1 VSALQQVEWEECLV
15 EPGHDAALEAHLR
28 REFGLVPPWTRYF
41 TTCPWVVRGSIHT
54 NHLRARLA
62 HIDMDLAEWLILV
75 VSQDNSCRFCFAAHR
90 LMLRVLGTP
99 EERIL
104 RLEQDAF
111 APDVPA
117 RERAAFEFARR
128 FSRANPLATRAD
140 LEGLEAAGWSE
151 GAAREIALVAGL
163 GTFLNRVSTLPALP
177 PQATERL
184 PDRWLLRA
192 LTPVA
197 RLLLRRAWRP
207 GVPMRLTPEQRQGP
221 FAELVCAFDG
231 LPLAPGLRA
240 TIDEAWDSPLT
251 SRRLKGLVF
260 AVVARAV
267 GDALCEREAA
277 RLLAAEGLS
286 AAQLEEVLAHLGSP
300 LLDPAESEVVSFA
313 RETVRYRPA
322 AVQRR
327 ARALRKHFEPGP
339 LLEVLGSAAMANM
352 LSRLGAVVSD

>member
-1 VSALQQVEWEECLV
+1 VSALQQVDWEECLV
-15 EPGHDAALEAHLR
+15 EPGHDAALDAQLR
-28 REFGLVPPWTRYF
+28 RELGFVPPWTRYF
-41 TTCPWVVRGSIHT
+41 TACPWIVRGTIHT
-54 NHLRARLA
+54 DHLRGRLA
-62 HIDMDLAEWLILV
+62 HLSLELAEWLILV
-75 VSQDNSCRFCFAAHR
+75 VSQDNSCRYCFASHR
-90 LMLRVLGTP
+90 LILRVLGTP

-104 RLEQDAF
+104 QLEQDAF

-117 RERAAFEFARR
+117 RERAAFDFARR

-140 LEGLEAAGWSE
+140 LEGLEAAGWNA

-163 GTFLNRVSTLPALP
+163 GTFVNRISTLPALP
-177 PQATERL
+177 PQGIERL
-184 PDRWLLRA
+184 PDRWFMRLVMPA
-192 LTPVA
+192 A
-197 RLLLRRAWRP
+197 RLRLRRAWRP
-207 GVPMRLTPEQRQGP
+207 GPALRLTPEQRRGP

-231 LPLAPGLRA
+231 LPLAAGLRS
-240 TIDEAWDSPLT
+240 TIDEAWASPRT

-267 GDALCEREAA
+267 GDPLCEGEAA

-300 LLDPAESEVVSFA
+300 FLDAAESDVVAFA

-327 ARALRKHFEPGP
+327 ARALRQHFEPAP
-339 LLEVLGSAAMANM
+339 LLEVLGTAAMANM
-352 LSRLGAVVSD
+352 LSRLGAVVSG